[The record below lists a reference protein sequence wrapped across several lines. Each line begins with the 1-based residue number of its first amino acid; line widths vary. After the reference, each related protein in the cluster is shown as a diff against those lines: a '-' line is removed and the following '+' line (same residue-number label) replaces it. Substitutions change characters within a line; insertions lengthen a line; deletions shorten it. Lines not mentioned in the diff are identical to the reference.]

1 MTADDR
7 SLPLRERK
15 RLRTRRAIADL
26 ALRLFTEKGFDA
38 TTVEEL
44 VDEAEVSRSTFFR
57 AFATKEAA
65 AVEAETELW
74 TTYLEELANHRPP
87 GTVLADTVRADPV
100 LGDTVLGDTVLA
112 DTVLADTV
120 RAGTV
125 LGETVLAGLYD
136 TLARTTGALPA
147 DWDHRYIATRRLILT
162 TPALL
167 GHVEYQRSGVER
179 QAVACLAEKLGLDP
193 DDLRLRILAELA
205 TTAWSVAARDW
216 VRDDGDGGRQ
226 ALTDRLRTAFA
237 AIPDALSLSPRA
249 S

>member
-15 RLRTRRAIADL
+15 RLRTRRAIADI

-44 VDEAEVSRSTFFR
+44 VGEAEVSRSTFFR

-74 TTYLEELANHRPP
+74 TTYLGELADRRPSGP
-87 GTVLADTVRADPV
+87 VLAE
-100 LGDTVLGDTVLA
+100 LC
-112 DTVLADTV
+112 
-120 RAGTV
+120 
-125 LGETVLAGLYD
+125 D
-136 TLARTTGALPA
+136 TLARTAGVLPPG
-147 DWDHRYIATRRLILT
+147 WDHRYMATRRLILT
-162 TPALL
+162 SPALL
-167 GHVEYQRSGVER
+167 GHVEYQRTGVER
-179 QAVACLAEKLGLDP
+179 QVVACLAEKLGLDP
-193 DDLRLRILAELA
+193 DDLRLRVLAELA

-216 VRDDGDGGRQ
+216 VRDGGDGGRQ
-226 ALTDRLRTAFA
+226 ALTDRLRDAFA
-237 AIPDALSLSPRA
+237 AVPDALNLSSGA

>member
-15 RLRTRRAIADL
+15 RLRTRRAIADI

-74 TTYLEELANHRPP
+74 TTYLGELADRRPS
-87 GTVLADTVRADPV
+87 GAVLAELR
-100 LGDTVLGDTVLA
+100 
-112 DTVLADTV
+112 
-120 RAGTV
+120 
-125 LGETVLAGLYD
+125 D
-136 TLARTTGALPA
+136 TLARTAGVLPP

-162 TPALL
+162 APALL
-167 GHVEYQRSGVER
+167 GHVEYQRTGVER
-179 QAVACLAEKLGLDP
+179 QVVACLAEKLGLDP

-216 VRDDGDGGRQ
+216 VRDGGDGGRQ
-226 ALTDRLRTAFA
+226 ALTDRLHDAFA
-237 AIPDALSLSPRA
+237 TIPDALNLSPGA